1 MASYTNLP
9 VYNDCLKLLVYYE
22 QLLTGMPRD
31 KRFGVGGEVRAALIE
46 VMVFVYK
53 ANKSVSGRRQNLQSA
68 LDYMVRAQILMRL
81 MNELKVISAKQFMLM
96 AEQTVNISK
105 QLGAWEKKSKE

>member
-68 LDYMVRAQILMRL
+68 LDYMVRAQIITSSIGNMRSL
-81 MNELKVISAKQFMLM
+81 PH
-96 AEQTVNISK
+96 
-105 QLGAWEKKSKE
+105 